1 MILNPSVSALDSVKT
16 WGPYLYSAVSDA
28 FPTLCVY
35 CGRTSILPNPEFCIC
50 RKISLILQ
58 DFAVLC
64 RTILIHC
71 TSSIPRVV
79 WREFTTDERG
89 SLSA

>member
-35 CGRTSILPNPEFCIC
+35 CGRARLHPGYAT
-50 RKISLILQ
+50 
-58 DFAVLC
+58 VMH
-64 RTILIHC
+64 TIPPQYWC
-71 TSSIPRVV
+71 
-79 WREFTTDERG
+79 G
-89 SLSA
+89 